1 MPFSRC
7 GQTGERMAAALAADL
22 SELIKGGWHD
32 MDDTKTVLLQI
43 L

>member
-1 MPFSRC
+1 MAAKRASAW
-7 GQTGERMAAALAADL
+7 AAALATDL
-22 SELIKGGWHD
+22 LELIKGGWHD